1 MRLQAGAA
9 DPFVE
14 MEKPGDA
21 IAADDCLIL
30 ATQRGVADRL
40 AGAGYIVT
48 EVKGGWR
55 EIDAP
60 ALFGAIFAWRL
71 DNAREKNGAVGY
83 VAECGSEGTS
93 R

>member
-1 MRLQAGAA
+1 M
-9 DPFVE
+9 
-14 MEKPGDA
+14 
-21 IAADDCLIL
+21 
-30 ATQRGVADRL
+30 
-40 AGAGYIVT
+40 T

-60 ALFGAIFAWRL
+60 ALFGAIFSWRL
-71 DNAREKNGAVGY
+71 DKAREKNGAVGY